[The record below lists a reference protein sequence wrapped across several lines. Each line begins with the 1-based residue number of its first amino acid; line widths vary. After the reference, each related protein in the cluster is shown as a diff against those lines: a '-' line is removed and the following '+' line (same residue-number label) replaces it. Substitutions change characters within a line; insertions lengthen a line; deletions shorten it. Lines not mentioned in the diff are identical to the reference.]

1 LRQSLIP
8 KDKRG
13 EVNGIASS
21 TTSMA
26 TLVLFLAAS
35 LIGDTANFGYMV
47 IFSVVA
53 IFISL
58 MVFLKFSKQIN
69 L

>member
-1 LRQSLIP
+1 MELQVLRQAWP
-8 KDKRG
+8 
-13 EVNGIASS
+13 
-21 TTSMA
+21 
-26 TLVLFLAAS
+26 LFLAAS